1 MLASFPSLHVGV
13 SNSNTGTY
21 SGTAHEDDDEGA
33 KDPSDAHHPGH
44 PQEQDHTKDILDAG
58 QVHPHQSAQRWCLEN
73 KHKSILI
80 KYENV

>member
-33 KDPSDAHHPGH
+33 NDSSDANHPGH
-44 PQEQDHTKDILDAG
+44 PQEQDHPEDVLQAW
-58 QVHPHQSAQRWCLEN
+58 QVHSHERTHLGR
-73 KHKSILI
+73 LG
-80 KYENV
+80 